1 MKHTFQ
7 LQDFPNSYFEI
18 ETSIFTGKSKLLKN
32 NIQVEQSTE
41 KGRPFLIPNE
51 TGELIK
57 AFPKQ
62 SFPDTVPALEI
73 NGVKNQIVAKL
84 QWFQYVLGGLPIL
97 LLFVG
102 GAIGGAIGAVAAVTN
117 FNIFRQEGSE
127 TLKYLKVAGVI
138 LATYTLYFVLATIIS
153 TSIK

>member
-7 LQDFPNSYFEI
+7 LQDFPNSNFEI
-18 ETSIFTGKSKLLKN
+18 ETSILTGKSKLLKDN
-32 NIQVEQSTE
+32 VQVEQSKE
-41 KGRPFLIPNE
+41 KGKPFLIPNE

-62 SFPDTVPALEI
+62 SFPDTVPTLEI
-73 NGVKNQIVAKL
+73 NGVKNHIVLKL
-84 QWFQYVLGGLPIL
+84 KWFQYVLGGLPIL
-97 LLFVG
+97 LLFIG
-102 GAIGGAIGAVAAVTN
+102 GAIGGAIGALGSVAN

-127 TLKYLKVAGVI
+127 PLKYLKVAGVI

-153 TSIK
+153 TLVK